1 MRKPS
6 AVKLLAAL
14 LAAALLVLAA
24 PVAGAGAAER
34 HARLTPVVFVHGG
47 FGSGG
52 QFESQAMRLTSN
64 GYPRHLIRVFEYD
77 SLSYGA
83 TATEVHARLD
93 ALIADVQRQ
102 TGRSKVDVLGHS
114 LGTTL
119 MHAYLASPERAA
131 DVRRYVN
138 IDGRTAAAP
147 PGGVPTLAIWA
158 GRGAPG
164 REIAGAR
171 NVTIPNQTHVQVATS
186 AESYVGIHRF
196 LTGKR
201 PRHGIVPQ
209 RRITLSGRA
218 VLFPQ
223 NEGVRDR
230 TLAIWEVAAGT
241 GRRKGRGPVAVP
253 ALRAD
258 GSWGPVRG
266 LRSNRRYEFTLTR
279 PGEAS
284 VHHLYFEPF
293 PRSDHLVRLLT
304 SEPNAGAD
312 ALIEKS
318 PRHVSTVVLRYKELW
333 GDQGA
338 ESDVLRF
345 DGRNVLNGATS
356 PIAKRAIGLFAFDRG
371 SDGVTDLLTPIP
383 TFTGLPFLTGVDVF
397 VPAADPPDRTVRVA
411 LRSRGRGPL
420 RRLSFP
426 NFVSATDRVSLQ
438 FWDFEPRRVRSGSR
452 RGGSATR

>member
-1 MRKPS
+1 MHKRS
-6 AVKLLAAL
+6 VSRVLVAL
-14 LAAALLVLAA
+14 LAAAAVVLAGPA
-24 PVAGAGAAER
+24 AGAGAAER
-34 HARLTPVVFVHGG
+34 RARLTPVVFVHGG

-64 GYPRHLIRVFEYD
+64 GYPRRLIHVFEYD
-77 SLSYGA
+77 SLSFA
-83 TATEVHARLD
+83 STVAAVHARLD
-93 ALIADVQRQ
+93 ALIADVQRE
-102 TGRSKVDVLGHS
+102 TGRAKVDVLGHS

-119 MHAYLASPERAA
+119 MHGYLASPERAA

-186 AESYVGIHRF
+186 AESFVAIHRF
-196 LTGKR
+196 LTGRR
-201 PRHGIVPQ
+201 PRHGIVPE
-209 RRITLSGRA
+209 RRITLTGRA

-223 NEGVRDR
+223 NEGVQNR
-230 TLAIWEVAAGT
+230 TLAIWEVSAGT
-241 GRRKGRGPVAVP
+241 GRRKGRRPVAVP
-253 ALRAD
+253 TVRPD

-266 LRSNRRYEFTLTR
+266 LWSGRRYEFALAR
-279 PGEAS
+279 PGEPTT
-284 VHHLYFEPF
+284 HHIYYEPF
-293 PRSDHLVRLLT
+293 PRSNHLVRLLT
-304 SEPNAGAD
+304 SEPGAGAD

-318 PRHVSTVVLRYKELW
+318 PRHVAAVVLRYKELW

-338 ESDVLRF
+338 ESDVLRI
-345 DGRNVLNGATS
+345 DGRNVVNAATA

-371 SDGVTDLLTPIP
+371 SDGVSDLGTPIP
-383 TFTGLPFLTGVDVF
+383 TFAGLPFLTGVDLF
-397 VPAADPPDRTVRVA
+397 VPAADPPDRTVRVT

-420 RRLSFP
+420 RRLAFPSFP
-426 NFVSATDRVSLQ
+426 STTDRVSLQ
-438 FWDFEPRRVRSGSR
+438 LWDFEPRPR
-452 RGGSATR
+452 R

>member
-1 MRKPS
+1 MQKPS
-6 AVKLLAAL
+6 VPGVLVALLATAALLLAA
-14 LAAALLVLAA
+14 
-24 PVAGAGAAER
+24 PSAGARER
-34 HARLTPVVFVHGG
+34 GDRGRLTPVVFVHGG

-64 GYPRHLIRVFEYD
+64 GFPRRLIRVFEYD
-77 SLSYGA
+77 SLSFGSTVA
-83 TATEVHARLD
+83 DVHARLD
-93 ALIADVQRQ
+93 RLIADVQRE
-102 TGRSKVDVLGHS
+102 TGRPKVDVLGHS

-119 MHAYLASPERAA
+119 MHGYLASPERAA

-158 GRGAPG
+158 GRGVAG

-186 AESYVGIHRF
+186 AESFAAIHRF
-196 LTGKR
+196 LTGR
-201 PRHGIVPQ
+201 RARHGIVPQ

-223 NEGVRDR
+223 NDGVQNR
-230 TLAIWEVAAGT
+230 TLAVWEVAAGT
-241 GRRKGRGPVAVP
+241 GRRKGRRPVAVP
-253 ALRAD
+253 AIRPD

-266 LRSNRRYEFTLTR
+266 LRSDRHHEFALAR
-279 PGEAS
+279 PGDAS

-318 PRHVSTVVLRYKELW
+318 PRHVATVVLRYKELW

-338 ESDVLRF
+338 ESDVLRI
-345 DGRNVLNGATS
+345 DGRNVVNAATS

-371 SDGVTDLLTPIP
+371 SDGVTDLGTPIP
-383 TFTGLPFLTGVDVF
+383 AFTGLPFLTGVDVF
-397 VPAADPPDRTVRVA
+397 VPAAAPPDDTVRVT

-420 RRLSFP
+420 RRLGFP
-426 NFVSATDRVSLQ
+426 NFASTTDRVSLQ
-438 FWDFEPRRVRSGSR
+438 FWDFEPG
-452 RGGSATR
+452 RGR